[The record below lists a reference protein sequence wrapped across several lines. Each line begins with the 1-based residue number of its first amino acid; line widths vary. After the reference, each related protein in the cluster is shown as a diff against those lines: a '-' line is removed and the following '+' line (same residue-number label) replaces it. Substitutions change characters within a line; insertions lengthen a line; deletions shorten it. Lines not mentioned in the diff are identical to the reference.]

1 MTDRRPGER
10 VLAACLFQSSAS
22 RVMPLSDSQRNEI
35 EQVLKQE
42 RERALRALNRSVD
55 ERADESDRDS
65 DGDLSSVPFHA
76 ADRGT
81 DTMQE
86 ELDASNATRVS
97 RELAEIDEALD
108 RLYREPERFG
118 VSEKTGRPIPFE
130 RLKLIPWARD

>member
-1 MTDRRPGER
+1 
-10 VLAACLFQSSAS
+10 
-22 RVMPLSDSQRNEI
+22 MPLSDTQRTEI

-42 RERALRALNRSVD
+42 RDRALRALNRSVS
-55 ERADESDRDS
+55 ERSDESDRDS

-97 RELAEIDEALD
+97 RELAEIDDALE
-108 RLYREPERFG
+108 RLYREPENFG

>member
-1 MTDRRPGER
+1 M
-10 VLAACLFQSSAS
+10 S
-22 RVMPLSDSQRNEI
+22 LSDAQRSEI

-42 RERALRALNRSVD
+42 RERALRVLNRSVD
-55 ERADESDRDS
+55 ERSDEADRDS
-65 DGDLSSVPFHA
+65 DGDLSSIPFHA

-97 RELAEIDEALD
+97 RELADIDDALD
-108 RLYREPERFG
+108 RLYREPEKFG
-118 VSEKTGRPIPFE
+118 VSEKTGHPIPFE